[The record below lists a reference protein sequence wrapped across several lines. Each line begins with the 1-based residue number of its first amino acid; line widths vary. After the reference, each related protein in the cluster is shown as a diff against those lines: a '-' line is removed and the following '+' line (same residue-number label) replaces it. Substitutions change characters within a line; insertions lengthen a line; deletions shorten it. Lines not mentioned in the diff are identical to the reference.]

1 MTSSSSL
8 ILQHYIKLTEFLGK
22 ALGPDYE
29 VALHD
34 LTRKDRSIIAI
45 ANNYI
50 SGREVGAPLT
60 NMALSILRDKS
71 YEHTDYHLHYYSINV
86 NGKDLRSSTF
96 FIKDNGKLIGLLCI
110 NCGVKNLKDKE
121 NSEPVGTF
129 IFWAVLGVVIALGRW
144 LPALVSGI
152 LVVVMC
158 LPAIFKKV
166 KKGAVSAAT
175 KAETEAAYE
184 KIGMK
189 IFAPTLS
196 IGVMAVICAITG
208 LGIGLSALN
217 GVAIG
222 VLVSVILLMIMNKE
236 NKPSTF
242 LNDSERM
249 LSTVGPLSML
259 PMLLACLG
267 TIFTKAGVGD
277 VISDIVSHIVPE
289 GNVNAGIVVYAIGM
303 MLFTMIMGNAY
314 AAITVMTV
322 GIGYPFVLA
331 HGANP
336 TVIGMLALTCGFC
349 GTLCTPMAA
358 NFNTVPVA
366 LLDMKKPMGVIKNQV
381 PVAIIMLIVQIVV
394 MIMLK

>member
-1 MTSSSSL
+1 MSFFTSADVTL
-8 ILQHYIKLTEFLGK
+8 ANKVMEVIYI
-22 ALGPDYE
+22 
-29 VALHD
+29 
-34 LTRKDRSIIAI
+34 I
-45 ANNYI
+45 
-50 SGREVGAPLT
+50 
-60 NMALSILRDKS
+60 
-71 YEHTDYHLHYYSINV
+71 
-86 NGKDLRSSTF
+86 
-96 FIKDNGKLIGLLCI
+96 IGLLCI

-121 NSEPVGTF
+121 NPEPVGTF

-144 LPALVSGI
+144 LPSLVSGI

-166 KKGAVSAAT
+166 KKGAVSSAT

-196 IGVMAVICAITG
+196 IGVMAVLCAITG

-222 VLVSVILLMIMNKE
+222 VLVSIILLMIMNKE

-267 TIFTKAGVGD
+267 TVFTKAGVGD

-336 TVIGMLALTCGFC
+336 VVIGMLALTCGFC

-381 PVAIIMLIVQIVV
+381 PVAIIMLVVQIVI

>member
-1 MTSSSSL
+1 MSFFMSADYSL
-8 ILQHYIKLTEFLGK
+8 STKVME
-22 ALGPDYE
+22 
-29 VALHD
+29 
-34 LTRKDRSIIAI
+34 II
-45 ANNYI
+45 Y
-50 SGREVGAPLT
+50 
-60 NMALSILRDKS
+60 
-71 YEHTDYHLHYYSINV
+71 
-86 NGKDLRSSTF
+86 
-96 FIKDNGKLIGLLCI
+96 FIIGLLCI
-110 NCGVKNLKDKE
+110 YCGVKNLKDKE
-121 NSEPVGTF
+121 NPEPVGTF
-129 IFWAVLGVVIALGRW
+129 IFWAVLGVVLALGRW
-144 LPALVSGI
+144 LPSLVSGI

-158 LPAIFKKV
+158 IPAILKKV

-175 KAETEAAYE
+175 KAETEATYE

-267 TIFTKAGVGD
+267 AIFTKAGVGD

-336 TVIGMLALTCGFC
+336 VVIGMLALTCGFC

-381 PVAIIMLIVQIVV
+381 PVAIIMMVVQIVM

>member
-1 MTSSSSL
+1 MSFFTSADVTL
-8 ILQHYIKLTEFLGK
+8 ANKVMEVIYI
-22 ALGPDYE
+22 
-29 VALHD
+29 
-34 LTRKDRSIIAI
+34 I
-45 ANNYI
+45 
-50 SGREVGAPLT
+50 
-60 NMALSILRDKS
+60 
-71 YEHTDYHLHYYSINV
+71 
-86 NGKDLRSSTF
+86 
-96 FIKDNGKLIGLLCI
+96 IGLLCI

-144 LPALVSGI
+144 LPSLVSGI

-196 IGVMAVICAITG
+196 IGVMAVLCAITG

-222 VLVSVILLMIMNKE
+222 VLVSIILLMILNKE

-267 TIFTKAGVGD
+267 SIFTKAGVGD

-336 TVIGMLALTCGFC
+336 VVIGMLALTCGFC

-381 PVAIIMLIVQIVV
+381 PVAIIMLVVQIVM
-394 MIMLK
+394 MILLK

>member
-1 MTSSSSL
+1 MS
-8 ILQHYIKLTEFLGK
+8 
-22 ALGPDYE
+22 
-29 VALHD
+29 
-34 LTRKDRSIIAI
+34 
-45 ANNYI
+45 
-50 SGREVGAPLT
+50 
-60 NMALSILRDKS
+60 
-71 YEHTDYHLHYYSINV
+71 
-86 NGKDLRSSTF
+86 F
-96 FIKDNGKLIGLLCI
+96 FISADYSLSTKVMEIIYFIIGLLCI
-110 NCGVKNLKDKE
+110 YCGVKNLKDKE
-121 NSEPVGTF
+121 NPEPVGTF
-129 IFWAVLGVVIALGRW
+129 IFWAVLGVVLALGRW
-144 LPALVSGI
+144 LPSLVSGI

-158 LPAIFKKV
+158 IPAILKKV

-175 KAETEAAYE
+175 KAETEATYE

-189 IFAPTLS
+189 IFVPTLS
-196 IGVMAVICAITG
+196 IGMLAVICAITG

-217 GVAIG
+217 GVALG
-222 VLVSVILLMIMNKE
+222 VLVAIILLMIMNRD

-242 LNDSERM
+242 LNDSE
-249 LSTVGPLSML
+249 

-267 TIFTKAGVGD
+267 SVFTAAGVGD
-277 VISDIVSHIVPE
+277 VISDLVSHIIPE

-336 TVIGMLALTCGFC
+336 VVIGMLALTCGFC

-381 PVAIIMLIVQIVV
+381 PVAIIMMVVQIVM
-394 MIMLK
+394 MILLK

>member
-1 MTSSSSL
+1 MSFFTSADVTL
-8 ILQHYIKLTEFLGK
+8 ANKVMEVIYI
-22 ALGPDYE
+22 
-29 VALHD
+29 
-34 LTRKDRSIIAI
+34 I
-45 ANNYI
+45 
-50 SGREVGAPLT
+50 
-60 NMALSILRDKS
+60 
-71 YEHTDYHLHYYSINV
+71 
-86 NGKDLRSSTF
+86 
-96 FIKDNGKLIGLLCI
+96 IGLLCI

-121 NSEPVGTF
+121 NPEPVGTF

-144 LPALVSGI
+144 LPSLVSGI

-175 KAETEAAYE
+175 KAETEVAYE

-196 IGVMAVICAITG
+196 IGVMAVLCAITG

-222 VLVSVILLMIMNKE
+222 VLVSIILLMIMNKE

-267 TIFTKAGVGD
+267 TVFTKAGVGD

-336 TVIGMLALTCGFC
+336 VVIGMLALTCGFC

-381 PVAIIMLIVQIVV
+381 PIAIIMLVVQIVM

>member
-1 MTSSSSL
+1 MSFFTN
-8 ILQHYIKLTEFLGK
+8 
-22 ALGPDYE
+22 PDVTLASKVME
-29 VALHD
+29 
-34 LTRKDRSIIAI
+34 IIYMI
-45 ANNYI
+45 
-50 SGREVGAPLT
+50 
-60 NMALSILRDKS
+60 
-71 YEHTDYHLHYYSINV
+71 
-86 NGKDLRSSTF
+86 
-96 FIKDNGKLIGLLCI
+96 IGLLCI
-110 NCGVKNLKDKE
+110 NCGIKNLRDKE
-121 NSEPVGTF
+121 NPEPVGTF
-129 IFWAVLGVVIALGRW
+129 IFWAILGVVLALGRW

-175 KAETEAAYE
+175 KAETEQAYE
-184 KIGMK
+184 KVGMK
-189 IFAPTLS
+189 IFVPTLS
-196 IGVMAVICAITG
+196 IGVLAVLCAITG

-217 GVAIG
+217 GVALG
-222 VLVSVILLMIMNKE
+222 VALAVILLLIMNHD

-242 LNDSERM
+242 LKDSERM

-267 TIFTKAGVGD
+267 SVFTAAGVGQ
-277 VISDIVSHIVPE
+277 VISDLVSHIIPE

-303 MLFTMIMGNAY
+303 MLFTMIMGNAF

-336 TVIGMLALTCGFC
+336 VVIGMLALTCGFC

-381 PVAIIMLIVQIVV
+381 PVAIIMIVVQIII
-394 MIMLK
+394 MIALK

>member
-1 MTSSSSL
+1 MSFFTSADVTL
-8 ILQHYIKLTEFLGK
+8 ANKVMEVIYI
-22 ALGPDYE
+22 
-29 VALHD
+29 
-34 LTRKDRSIIAI
+34 I
-45 ANNYI
+45 
-50 SGREVGAPLT
+50 
-60 NMALSILRDKS
+60 
-71 YEHTDYHLHYYSINV
+71 
-86 NGKDLRSSTF
+86 
-96 FIKDNGKLIGLLCI
+96 IGLLCI

-144 LPALVSGI
+144 LPSLVSGI

-158 LPAIFKKV
+158 LPAVFKKV

-196 IGVMAVICAITG
+196 IGVMAVLCAITG

-222 VLVSVILLMIMNKE
+222 VLVSIILLMILNKE

-267 TIFTKAGVGD
+267 TVFTKAGVGD
-277 VISDIVSHIVPE
+277 VISDLVSHIIPE

-336 TVIGMLALTCGFC
+336 VVIGMLALTCGFC

-381 PVAIIMLIVQIVV
+381 PVAIIMLVVQIVI
-394 MIMLK
+394 MILLK

>member
-1 MTSSSSL
+1 MSFFMSADYSL
-8 ILQHYIKLTEFLGK
+8 STKVME
-22 ALGPDYE
+22 
-29 VALHD
+29 
-34 LTRKDRSIIAI
+34 II
-45 ANNYI
+45 Y
-50 SGREVGAPLT
+50 
-60 NMALSILRDKS
+60 
-71 YEHTDYHLHYYSINV
+71 
-86 NGKDLRSSTF
+86 
-96 FIKDNGKLIGLLCI
+96 FIIGLLCI
-110 NCGVKNLKDKE
+110 YCGVKNLKDKE
-121 NSEPVGTF
+121 NPEPMGTF
-129 IFWAVLGVVIALGRW
+129 IFWAVLGVVLALGRW
-144 LPALVSGI
+144 LPSLVSGI

-158 LPAIFKKV
+158 IPAILKKV

-175 KAETEAAYE
+175 KAETEATYE

-189 IFAPTLS
+189 IFVPTLS
-196 IGVMAVICAITG
+196 IGMLAVICAITG

-217 GVAIG
+217 GVALG
-222 VLVSVILLMIMNKE
+222 VLVAIILLMIMNRD

-259 PMLLACLG
+259 PMLLAGLG
-267 TIFTKAGVGD
+267 SVFTAAGVGD
-277 VISDIVSHIVPE
+277 VISDLVSHIIPE

-336 TVIGMLALTCGFC
+336 VVIGMLALTCGFC

-381 PVAIIMLIVQIVV
+381 PVAIIMMVVQIVM
-394 MIMLK
+394 MILLK

>member
-1 MTSSSSL
+1 MSFFTSADVTLASKVMEV
-8 ILQHYIKLTEFLGK
+8 IYI
-22 ALGPDYE
+22 
-29 VALHD
+29 
-34 LTRKDRSIIAI
+34 I
-45 ANNYI
+45 
-50 SGREVGAPLT
+50 
-60 NMALSILRDKS
+60 
-71 YEHTDYHLHYYSINV
+71 
-86 NGKDLRSSTF
+86 
-96 FIKDNGKLIGLLCI
+96 IGLLCI

-196 IGVMAVICAITG
+196 IGVLAVICAITG
-208 LGIGLSALN
+208 MGIGLSALN

-222 VLVSVILLMIMNKE
+222 VLVSIILLMIMNKE

-267 TIFTKAGVGD
+267 TVFTKAGVGD
-277 VISDIVSHIVPE
+277 VISNLVSHIIPE

-336 TVIGMLALTCGFC
+336 VVIGMLALTCGFC

-381 PVAIIMLIVQIVV
+381 PVAIIMLVVQIVM

>member
-1 MTSSSSL
+1 MSFFTSADVTLASKVMEV
-8 ILQHYIKLTEFLGK
+8 IYI
-22 ALGPDYE
+22 
-29 VALHD
+29 V
-34 LTRKDRSIIAI
+34 
-45 ANNYI
+45 
-50 SGREVGAPLT
+50 
-60 NMALSILRDKS
+60 M
-71 YEHTDYHLHYYSINV
+71 
-86 NGKDLRSSTF
+86 
-96 FIKDNGKLIGLLCI
+96 GLLCVY
-110 NCGVKNLKDKE
+110 CGVKNLKDK
-121 NSEPVGTF
+121 NNPEPVGTCV
-129 IFWAVLGVVIALGRW
+129 FWAVLGIVLAFGRW
-144 LPALVSGI
+144 LPSLVSGI

-158 LPAIFKKV
+158 IPAILKKV
-166 KKGAVSAAT
+166 KKGTVSAAT

-196 IGVMAVICAITG
+196 IGVLAVICAITG
-208 LGIGLSALN
+208 MGIGLSALN
-217 GVAIG
+217 GVALG
-222 VLVSVILLMIMNKE
+222 VIVAIILLMVMNKE
-236 NKPSTF
+236 NKPTTF

-277 VISDIVSHIVPE
+277 VIADIVSHIIPE

-336 TVIGMLALTCGFC
+336 VVIGMLALTCGFC

-381 PVAIIMLIVQIVV
+381 PIAIIMLVVQIVM
-394 MIMLK
+394 MILLK

>member
-1 MTSSSSL
+1 MSFFTN
-8 ILQHYIKLTEFLGK
+8 
-22 ALGPDYE
+22 PDVTLASKVME
-29 VALHD
+29 
-34 LTRKDRSIIAI
+34 IIYMI
-45 ANNYI
+45 
-50 SGREVGAPLT
+50 
-60 NMALSILRDKS
+60 
-71 YEHTDYHLHYYSINV
+71 
-86 NGKDLRSSTF
+86 
-96 FIKDNGKLIGLLCI
+96 IGLLCI
-110 NCGVKNLKDKE
+110 NCGIKNLRDKE
-121 NSEPVGTF
+121 NPEPVGTF
-129 IFWAVLGVVIALGRW
+129 IFWAILGVVLALGRW

-175 KAETEAAYE
+175 KAETEQAYE
-184 KIGMK
+184 KVGMK
-189 IFAPTLS
+189 IFVPTLS
-196 IGVMAVICAITG
+196 IGVLAVLCAITG

-217 GVAIG
+217 GVALG
-222 VLVSVILLMIMNKE
+222 VALAVILLLIMNHD

-242 LNDSERM
+242 LKDSERM

-267 TIFTKAGVGD
+267 SVFTAAGVGQ
-277 VISDIVSHIVPE
+277 VISDLVSHIIPE

-336 TVIGMLALTCGFC
+336 VVIGMLALTCGFC

-381 PVAIIMLIVQIVV
+381 PVAIIMMVVQIVM
-394 MIMLK
+394 MILLK

>member
-1 MTSSSSL
+1 MSFFTSADVTLASKVMEV
-8 ILQHYIKLTEFLGK
+8 IYI
-22 ALGPDYE
+22 
-29 VALHD
+29 
-34 LTRKDRSIIAI
+34 I
-45 ANNYI
+45 
-50 SGREVGAPLT
+50 
-60 NMALSILRDKS
+60 
-71 YEHTDYHLHYYSINV
+71 
-86 NGKDLRSSTF
+86 
-96 FIKDNGKLIGLLCI
+96 IGLLCI

-129 IFWAVLGVVIALGRW
+129 IFWAVLGVVLALGRW

-196 IGVMAVICAITG
+196 IGVLAVICAITG
-208 LGIGLSALN
+208 MGIGLSALN

-222 VLVSVILLMIMNKE
+222 VLVSIILLMIMNKE

-267 TIFTKAGVGD
+267 TVFTKAGVGD
-277 VISDIVSHIVPE
+277 VISDLVSHIIPE

-336 TVIGMLALTCGFC
+336 VVIGMLALTCGFC

-381 PVAIIMLIVQIVV
+381 PVAIIMLVVQIVI

>member
-1 MTSSSSL
+1 MSFFTSADVTLASKVMEV
-8 ILQHYIKLTEFLGK
+8 IYI
-22 ALGPDYE
+22 
-29 VALHD
+29 
-34 LTRKDRSIIAI
+34 I
-45 ANNYI
+45 
-50 SGREVGAPLT
+50 
-60 NMALSILRDKS
+60 
-71 YEHTDYHLHYYSINV
+71 
-86 NGKDLRSSTF
+86 
-96 FIKDNGKLIGLLCI
+96 IGLLCI

-144 LPALVSGI
+144 LPSLVSGI

-196 IGVMAVICAITG
+196 IGVLAVICAITG
-208 LGIGLSALN
+208 MGIGLSALN

-222 VLVSVILLMIMNKE
+222 VLVSIILLMIMNKE

-267 TIFTKAGVGD
+267 TVFTKAGVGD
-277 VISDIVSHIVPE
+277 VISDLVSHIIPE

-336 TVIGMLALTCGFC
+336 VVIGMLALTCGFC

-381 PVAIIMLIVQIVV
+381 PVAIIMLVVQIVI

>member
-1 MTSSSSL
+1 MSFFTSADVTL
-8 ILQHYIKLTEFLGK
+8 ANKVMEVIYI
-22 ALGPDYE
+22 
-29 VALHD
+29 
-34 LTRKDRSIIAI
+34 I
-45 ANNYI
+45 
-50 SGREVGAPLT
+50 
-60 NMALSILRDKS
+60 
-71 YEHTDYHLHYYSINV
+71 
-86 NGKDLRSSTF
+86 
-96 FIKDNGKLIGLLCI
+96 IGLLCI

-121 NSEPVGTF
+121 NPEPVGTF

-144 LPALVSGI
+144 LPSLVSGI

-175 KAETEAAYE
+175 KAETEVAYE
-184 KIGMK
+184 KIGMR
-189 IFAPTLS
+189 IFATTLS
-196 IGVMAVICAITG
+196 IGVMAVLCAITG

-222 VLVSVILLMIMNKE
+222 VLVSIILLMIMNKE

-267 TIFTKAGVGD
+267 TVFTKAGVGD

-336 TVIGMLALTCGFC
+336 VVIGMLALTCGFC

-381 PVAIIMLIVQIVV
+381 PIAIIMLVVQIVM

>member
-1 MTSSSSL
+1 MSFFTSADVTLASKVMEV
-8 ILQHYIKLTEFLGK
+8 IYI
-22 ALGPDYE
+22 
-29 VALHD
+29 V
-34 LTRKDRSIIAI
+34 
-45 ANNYI
+45 
-50 SGREVGAPLT
+50 
-60 NMALSILRDKS
+60 M
-71 YEHTDYHLHYYSINV
+71 
-86 NGKDLRSSTF
+86 
-96 FIKDNGKLIGLLCI
+96 GLLCVY
-110 NCGVKNLKDKE
+110 CGVKNLKDK
-121 NSEPVGTF
+121 NNPEPVGTCV
-129 IFWAVLGVVIALGRW
+129 FWAVLGIVLAFGRW
-144 LPALVSGI
+144 LPSLVSGI

-158 LPAIFKKV
+158 IPAILKKV
-166 KKGAVSAAT
+166 KKGTVNAAT

-184 KIGMK
+184 KVGMK

-196 IGVMAVICAITG
+196 IGVLAVICAITG
-208 LGIGLSALN
+208 MGIGLSALN
-217 GVAIG
+217 GVALG
-222 VLVSVILLMIMNKE
+222 VIVAIVLLMVMNKE
-236 NKPSTF
+236 NKPTTF

-277 VISDIVSHIVPE
+277 VIANIVSHIIPE

-366 LLDMKKPMGVIKNQV
+366 LLDMKKPMGVIKNQA
-381 PVAIIMLIVQIVV
+381 PIAIIMIIVQIVM
-394 MIMLK
+394 MILLK

>member
-1 MTSSSSL
+1 MSFFTSADVTL
-8 ILQHYIKLTEFLGK
+8 ANKVMEVIYI
-22 ALGPDYE
+22 
-29 VALHD
+29 
-34 LTRKDRSIIAI
+34 I
-45 ANNYI
+45 
-50 SGREVGAPLT
+50 
-60 NMALSILRDKS
+60 
-71 YEHTDYHLHYYSINV
+71 
-86 NGKDLRSSTF
+86 
-96 FIKDNGKLIGLLCI
+96 IGLLCI

-144 LPALVSGI
+144 LPSLVSGI

-222 VLVSVILLMIMNKE
+222 VLVSIILLMILNKE

-267 TIFTKAGVGD
+267 SIFTKAGVGD

-336 TVIGMLALTCGFC
+336 VVIGMLALTCGFC

-381 PVAIIMLIVQIVV
+381 PVAIIMMVVQIVM
-394 MIMLK
+394 MILLK

>member
-1 MTSSSSL
+1 MSFFMSADYSL
-8 ILQHYIKLTEFLGK
+8 STKVME
-22 ALGPDYE
+22 
-29 VALHD
+29 
-34 LTRKDRSIIAI
+34 II
-45 ANNYI
+45 Y
-50 SGREVGAPLT
+50 
-60 NMALSILRDKS
+60 
-71 YEHTDYHLHYYSINV
+71 
-86 NGKDLRSSTF
+86 
-96 FIKDNGKLIGLLCI
+96 FIIGLLCI
-110 NCGVKNLKDKE
+110 YCGVKNLKDKE
-121 NSEPVGTF
+121 NPEPVGTF
-129 IFWAVLGVVIALGRW
+129 IFWAVLGVVLALGRW
-144 LPALVSGI
+144 LPSLVSGI

-158 LPAIFKKV
+158 IPAILKKV

-175 KAETEAAYE
+175 KAETEATYE

-189 IFAPTLS
+189 IFVPTLS
-196 IGVMAVICAITG
+196 IGMLAVICAITG

-217 GVAIG
+217 GVALG
-222 VLVSVILLMIMNKE
+222 VLVAIILLMIMNRD

-267 TIFTKAGVGD
+267 SVFTTAGVGD
-277 VISDIVSHIVPE
+277 VISDLVSHIIPE

-336 TVIGMLALTCGFC
+336 VVIGMLALTCGFC

-381 PVAIIMLIVQIVV
+381 PVAIIMMVVQIVM
-394 MIMLK
+394 MILLK

>member
-1 MTSSSSL
+1 MSFFMSADVSL
-8 ILQHYIKLTEFLGK
+8 ANKVMEVIYI
-22 ALGPDYE
+22 
-29 VALHD
+29 V
-34 LTRKDRSIIAI
+34 
-45 ANNYI
+45 
-50 SGREVGAPLT
+50 
-60 NMALSILRDKS
+60 M
-71 YEHTDYHLHYYSINV
+71 
-86 NGKDLRSSTF
+86 
-96 FIKDNGKLIGLLCI
+96 GLLCVY
-110 NCGVKNLKDKE
+110 CGVKNLKDKK
-121 NSEPVGTF
+121 NPEPVGTF
-129 IFWAVLGVVIALGRW
+129 IFWAVLGIVLAFGRW
-144 LPALVSGI
+144 LPSLVSGI

-158 LPAIFKKV
+158 IPAILKKV
-166 KKGAVSAAT
+166 KKGTVSAAT

-184 KIGMK
+184 KVGMK

-196 IGVMAVICAITG
+196 IGVLAVICAITG
-208 LGIGLSALN
+208 MGIGLSALN

-222 VLVSVILLMIMNKE
+222 VIVAIILLMVMNKE
-236 NKPSTF
+236 NKPTTF

-277 VISDIVSHIVPE
+277 VIADIVSHIIPE

-331 HGANP
+331 YGANP
-336 TVIGMLALTCGFC
+336 VVIGMLALTCGFC

-381 PVAIIMLIVQIVV
+381 PIAIIMIVVQIVM
-394 MIMLK
+394 MILLK

>member
-1 MTSSSSL
+1 MSFFTSADVTL
-8 ILQHYIKLTEFLGK
+8 ANKVMEVIYI
-22 ALGPDYE
+22 
-29 VALHD
+29 
-34 LTRKDRSIIAI
+34 I
-45 ANNYI
+45 
-50 SGREVGAPLT
+50 
-60 NMALSILRDKS
+60 
-71 YEHTDYHLHYYSINV
+71 
-86 NGKDLRSSTF
+86 
-96 FIKDNGKLIGLLCI
+96 IGLLCI

-144 LPALVSGI
+144 LPSLVSGI

-222 VLVSVILLMIMNKE
+222 VLVSIILLMIMNKE

-267 TIFTKAGVGD
+267 TVFTKAGVGD

-336 TVIGMLALTCGFC
+336 VVIGMLALTCGFC

-381 PVAIIMLIVQIVV
+381 PVAIIMLVVQIVM

>member
-1 MTSSSSL
+1 MSFFMSADYSL
-8 ILQHYIKLTEFLGK
+8 STKVME
-22 ALGPDYE
+22 
-29 VALHD
+29 
-34 LTRKDRSIIAI
+34 II
-45 ANNYI
+45 Y
-50 SGREVGAPLT
+50 
-60 NMALSILRDKS
+60 
-71 YEHTDYHLHYYSINV
+71 
-86 NGKDLRSSTF
+86 
-96 FIKDNGKLIGLLCI
+96 FIIGLLCI
-110 NCGVKNLKDKE
+110 YCGVKNLKDKE
-121 NSEPVGTF
+121 NPEPLGTF
-129 IFWAVLGVVIALGRW
+129 IFWAVLGVVLALGRW
-144 LPALVSGI
+144 LPSLVSGI

-158 LPAIFKKV
+158 IPAILKKV

-175 KAETEAAYE
+175 KAETEATYE

-189 IFAPTLS
+189 IFVPTLS
-196 IGVMAVICAITG
+196 IGMLAVICAITG

-217 GVAIG
+217 GVALG
-222 VLVSVILLMIMNKE
+222 VLVAIILLMIMNRD
-236 NKPSTF
+236 NK
-242 LNDSERM
+242 
-249 LSTVGPLSML
+249 PLSML

-267 TIFTKAGVGD
+267 SVFTAAGVGD
-277 VISDIVSHIVPE
+277 VISDLVSHIIPE

-336 TVIGMLALTCGFC
+336 VVIGMLALTCGFC

-381 PVAIIMLIVQIVV
+381 PVAIIMMVVQIVM
-394 MIMLK
+394 MILLK

>member
-1 MTSSSSL
+1 MSFFTN
-8 ILQHYIKLTEFLGK
+8 
-22 ALGPDYE
+22 PDVTLASKVME
-29 VALHD
+29 
-34 LTRKDRSIIAI
+34 IIYMI
-45 ANNYI
+45 
-50 SGREVGAPLT
+50 
-60 NMALSILRDKS
+60 
-71 YEHTDYHLHYYSINV
+71 
-86 NGKDLRSSTF
+86 
-96 FIKDNGKLIGLLCI
+96 IGLLCI
-110 NCGVKNLKDKE
+110 NCGIKNLRDKE
-121 NSEPVGTF
+121 NPEPVGTF
-129 IFWAVLGVVIALGRW
+129 IFWAILGVVLALGRW

-175 KAETEAAYE
+175 KAETEQAYE
-184 KIGMK
+184 KVGMK
-189 IFAPTLS
+189 ILVPTLS
-196 IGVMAVICAITG
+196 IGVLAVLCAITG

-217 GVAIG
+217 GVALG
-222 VLVSVILLMIMNKE
+222 VALAVILLLIMNHD

-242 LNDSERM
+242 LKDSERM

-267 TIFTKAGVGD
+267 SVFTAAGVGQ
-277 VISDIVSHIVPE
+277 VISDLVSHIIPE

-303 MLFTMIMGNAY
+303 MLFTMIMGNAF

-336 TVIGMLALTCGFC
+336 VVIGMLALTCGFC

-381 PVAIIMLIVQIVV
+381 PVAIIMIVVQIII
-394 MIMLK
+394 MIALK

>member
-1 MTSSSSL
+1 MSFFTSADVTL
-8 ILQHYIKLTEFLGK
+8 ANKVMEVIYI
-22 ALGPDYE
+22 
-29 VALHD
+29 
-34 LTRKDRSIIAI
+34 I
-45 ANNYI
+45 
-50 SGREVGAPLT
+50 
-60 NMALSILRDKS
+60 
-71 YEHTDYHLHYYSINV
+71 
-86 NGKDLRSSTF
+86 
-96 FIKDNGKLIGLLCI
+96 IGLLCI

-144 LPALVSGI
+144 LPSLVSGI

-196 IGVMAVICAITG
+196 IGVMAVLCAITG

-222 VLVSVILLMIMNKE
+222 VLVSIILLMILNKE

-267 TIFTKAGVGD
+267 SIFTKAGVGD

-336 TVIGMLALTCGFC
+336 VVIGMLALTCGFC

-381 PVAIIMLIVQIVV
+381 PIAIIMLVVQIVV

>member
-1 MTSSSSL
+1 MSFFMSADYSL
-8 ILQHYIKLTEFLGK
+8 STKVM
-22 ALGPDYE
+22 E
-29 VALHD
+29 V
-34 LTRKDRSIIAI
+34 I
-45 ANNYI
+45 Y
-50 SGREVGAPLT
+50 
-60 NMALSILRDKS
+60 
-71 YEHTDYHLHYYSINV
+71 
-86 NGKDLRSSTF
+86 
-96 FIKDNGKLIGLLCI
+96 FIIGLLCI
-110 NCGVKNLKDKE
+110 YCGVKNLKDKE
-121 NSEPVGTF
+121 NPEPVGTF
-129 IFWAVLGVVIALGRW
+129 IFWAVLGVVLALGRW
-144 LPALVSGI
+144 LPSLVSGI

-158 LPAIFKKV
+158 IPAILKKV

-175 KAETEAAYE
+175 KAETEATYE

-196 IGVMAVICAITG
+196 IGVLAVVCAITG

-217 GVAIG
+217 GVALG
-222 VLVSVILLMIMNKE
+222 VAVAIILLMVMNHD

-267 TIFTKAGVGD
+267 SVFTAAGVGA
-277 VISDIVSHIVPE
+277 VIPDLVSHIIPD

-336 TVIGMLALTCGFC
+336 VVIGMLALTCGFC

-381 PVAIIMLIVQIVV
+381 PVAIIMMVVQIVM
-394 MIMLK
+394 MILLK

>member
-1 MTSSSSL
+1 MSFFTSADVTLASKVMEV
-8 ILQHYIKLTEFLGK
+8 IYI
-22 ALGPDYE
+22 
-29 VALHD
+29 
-34 LTRKDRSIIAI
+34 I
-45 ANNYI
+45 
-50 SGREVGAPLT
+50 
-60 NMALSILRDKS
+60 
-71 YEHTDYHLHYYSINV
+71 
-86 NGKDLRSSTF
+86 
-96 FIKDNGKLIGLLCI
+96 IGLLCI

-222 VLVSVILLMIMNKE
+222 VLVSIILLMIMNKE

-267 TIFTKAGVGD
+267 TVFTKAGVGD
-277 VISDIVSHIVPE
+277 VISDLVSHIIPE

-336 TVIGMLALTCGFC
+336 VVIGMLALTCGFC

-381 PVAIIMLIVQIVV
+381 PIAIIMLVVQIVM
-394 MIMLK
+394 MIVLK